1 METAMKNED
10 RLTTAIE
17 MKTRH
22 IPSIAFIGFAF
33 ASIGLSAWLMAS
45 GRKNW
50 ANFVGQ
56 WAPTF
61 LILATYN
68 KIAKTFSAPYD
79 EQQRVL
85 HGGHASLYKSPEEL
99 ARQMAPRRPS

>member
-1 METAMKNED
+1 MKNED
-10 RLTTAIE
+10 RLTTSIE

-22 IPSIAFIGFAF
+22 IPSIAFFGFAA
-33 ASIGLSAWLMAS
+33 ASIAASAWLMAS

-56 WAPTF
+56 WAPTV
-61 LILATYN
+61 LVLATYN

-79 EQQRVL
+79 EQQRIQ
-85 HGGHASLYKSPEEL
+85 HGGNASPRKSPEEF
-99 ARQMAPRRPS
+99 ARQMAPEQRS